1 MKKKLLGLF
10 FLSGLSLTSFA
21 QPCTGGRY
29 ATDVF
34 TESTK
39 TANLQYGQNVS
50 FNGSNTN
57 LTLDFYEPTGDTET
71 KRPLIILAH
80 GGSFQFGSSSDGD
93 ITYLCETFAKKGFA
107 CASINYRKGFF
118 PLDSVNAVRAVL
130 RAVQDM
136 KAAVRYFYKD
146 SKEGINQFKI
156 DTNNIFVGGSS
167 AGAITALHLAYLD
180 KSCELNPYIPQTALD
195 GLGGIEGNSGNPCY
209 SSKVKGVINLCG
221 ALASYGWLEAGDLP
235 FVSVHG
241 TMDETVKYNRGLVNP
256 GVPLIYLDGSRVL
269 FEQAEAIGVGNKF
282 FTFRGAP
289 HVPYTGNQAYM
300 DTTVNIVR
308 DYLVERLGCSVAP
321 LQLPNTPSE
330 TANLYPYTPCTTSIQ
345 TDYCGLASVVALEDE
360 LELAIYPNPASENMH
375 VSMKSTFD
383 QKLTVQIFDLMG
395 RNIWSKAGITG
406 NFELN
411 KSEIGQGSYLLRIE
425 GESGDFVVKTIV
437 FQ

>member
-1 MKKKLLGLF
+1 MKKKLLGLLIF
-10 FLSGLSLTSFA
+10 SGLNIASFA

-34 TESTK
+34 TAATK
-39 TANLQYGQNVS
+39 TSNLQYGQNVS

-80 GGSFQFGSSSDGD
+80 GGSFQFGSSADGD
-93 ITYLCETFAKKGFA
+93 ISYLCETFAKKGFA

-118 PLDSVNAVRAVL
+118 PLDSANAVRAVL

-180 KSCELNPYIPQTALD
+180 KSCELNPYIPQAALD

-221 ALASYGWLEAGDLP
+221 ALASYGWLEEGDLP

-269 FEQAEAIGVGNKF
+269 FEQAEAVGVDNKF

-308 DYLVERLGCSVAP
+308 DYLVEQLGCSVAP

-330 TANLYPYTPCTTSIQ
+330 TANLYAYTPCSTSTQI
-345 TDYCGLASVVALEDE
+345 DYCALATVPMLEE
-360 LELAIYPNPASENMH
+360 MLELSIFPNPSSS
-375 VSMKSTFD
+375 SMTITFNTFNNSN
-383 QKLTVQIFDLMG
+383 LTVDILDVTG
-395 RNIWSKAGITG
+395 RLIWSRKGIS
-406 NFELN
+406 ESIEIQ
-411 KSEIGQGSYLLRIE
+411 KSELGSGAYLLRIQNLI
-425 GESGDFVVKTIV
+425 GDQVIKTIV